1 MRVLAIDTALANCA
15 VAVLDD
21 SDENP
26 CEIQRAEEIGRGHAE
41 RLMSMI
47 GDVMAESSTAFT
59 DLDRVIVTTGPGSF
73 TGLRVG
79 LSVAKGFGLVLEK
92 PVVGVTTL
100 AAIARS
106 SVPCETTVGSSLLVA
121 LEGKGDE
128 VYCQLFDASGDIAG
142 EASVQTLTNLVETL
156 PGELRLAGSAARKVA
171 DALCR
176 GDGIIENEM
185 AYPDIAEVARLGM
198 VTDPKSATAAPLYLR
213 PPDATPQK
221 KGRIERK

>member
-26 CEIQRAEEIGRGHAE
+26 CQFQRAEEIGRGHAE

-47 GDVMAESSTAFT
+47 GEVMAESSTAFT

-100 AAIARS
+100 AAIAR
-106 SVPCETTVGSSLLVA
+106 
-121 LEGKGDE
+121 
-128 VYCQLFDASGDIAG
+128 
-142 EASVQTLTNLVETL
+142 
-156 PGELRLAGSAARKVA
+156 
-171 DALCR
+171 
-176 GDGIIENEM
+176 
-185 AYPDIAEVARLGM
+185 
-198 VTDPKSATAAPLYLR
+198 
-213 PPDATPQK
+213 
-221 KGRIERK
+221 